1 MDYGRQI
8 LDFEGQRIVGR
19 DPFDRLECRS
29 ELSFWKDLK
38 SKLNQYARLY
48 PQGGAIGF
56 IGYEATESL
65 ERRAFPTPRQDDLQ
79 LPRAR
84 LVFYKSLQREAVPAP
99 SPLPSLELLDLPDE
113 AVTRHSYES
122 GVATLK
128 EYIAAGD
135 IYQANLTQR
144 IRLETVRTAP
154 EIYARLQRLGQAPR
168 AALLEWNDFSII
180 SNSPETFLTLRSGI
194 LEARPI
200 KGTIAR
206 GAMPELDECR
216 KQELANS
223 AKNKAENV
231 MIVDLMRNDLGR
243 VCDFGTVHVPSLYQ
257 IETFPTLHHGVSIV
271 RGHLRPECDALDA
284 FLAAFPCGSITGAPK
299 MRAMQI
305 LNTLEP
311 VPRGASMGAIGY
323 FGFDGD
329 MEWSVAIRT
338 ATLVGNRATFHV
350 GGGIVTDSEP
360 ESEYEEMRLKAR
372 ALYSAIQS

>member
-1 MDYGRQI
+1 MDYGRQT
-8 LDFEGQRIVGR
+8 LDFEGQRIVGQE
-19 DPFDRLECRS
+19 PLGHLES
-29 ELSFWKDLK
+29 WGELSFWNDLRARL
-38 SKLNQYARLY
+38 SQYAVLY

-56 IGYEATESL
+56 IGYEATEWL
-65 ERRAFPTPRQDDLQ
+65 ERRAFPTPRSDDLN

-84 LVFYKSLQREAVPAP
+84 LVFYKSLQREAVPASLP
-99 SPLPSLELLDLPDE
+99 LSPPELIDLPDDSWSKHFYE
-113 AVTRHSYES
+113 NGVT
-122 GVATLK
+122 AIK

-144 IRLETVRTAP
+144 ISVETTRTAP
-154 EIYARLQRLGQAPR
+154 EIYNRLQQLGRAPR
-168 AALLEWNDFSII
+168 AALLEWSDFSII
-180 SNSPETFLTLRSGI
+180 SNSPETFLTLKSGI

-206 GAMPELDECR
+206 GATPKIDEHR
-216 KQELANS
+216 KMELANS

-231 MIVDLMRNDLGR
+231 MIVDLMRNDLGK
-243 VCDFGTVHVPSLYQ
+243 VCEFGTVHVRSLYQ
-257 IETFPTLHHGVSIV
+257 IETFPTLHHGVSV
-271 RGHLRPECDALDA
+271 VQGRLRHSCDAMDA

-305 LNTLEP
+305 LNSLEP
-311 VPRGASMGAIGY
+311 LPRGASMGAIGY
-323 FGFDGD
+323 FGFNGD

-338 ATLVGNRATFHV
+338 ATLIGRRATFHV

-372 ALYSAIQS
+372 ALYSAIS